1 MLLGF
6 VETVILFL
14 YAIRLYMFTL
24 VSLRTKFSGHVSGND
39 CDLSSSF
46 VSVLLPVYNEPN
58 VVERLLTACTSF
70 HSPPYEVI
78 VIDDSDDGLT
88 TRKLEA
94 WRDHAN
100 VKVVHRNSREGWKGG
115 ALNEGLRNVDAKSK
129 YIMVFDADF
138 IPPPDLLDNFLVK
151 FTDEKIAGVQG
162 YQRHDL
168 NADENW
174 VTRGVRVWL
183 SLSNVI
189 ELNGRSRMGLFLPLT
204 GSVYMMR
211 TDVSRRLKYED
222 DITEDWN
229 LSLRLYEEGYKI
241 VYDPTLVSSGECPS
255 TLRRLFGQQAR
266 WAEGHTRNFV
276 SHLWQIL
283 KCKSLRLREKMDFL
297 FVGFSFLNS
306 VVVLALTFSWLVT
319 ILFPSYFLYPP
330 YLQANMFMLLM
341 TAPAVILASLAAL
354 LIEGRR
360 EDIRKIPYAW
370 ILNFIM
376 TPVMAYAALKGLFTR
391 KGYFHRT
398 HKTGKITG
406 VKS

>member
-1 MLLGF
+1 
-6 VETVILFL
+6 
-14 YAIRLYMFTL
+14 
-24 VSLRTKFSGHVSGND
+24 
-39 CDLSSSF
+39 
-46 VSVLLPVYNEPN
+46 
-58 VVERLLTACTSF
+58 
-70 HSPPYEVI
+70 
-78 VIDDSDDGLT
+78 
-88 TRKLEA
+88 
-94 WRDHAN
+94 
-100 VKVVHRNSREGWKGG
+100 
-115 ALNEGLRNVDAKSK
+115 VDAKSK

-138 IPPPDLLDNFLVK
+138 IPPPHLLDDFLVK

-241 VYDPTLVSSGECPS
+241 VYDPTLVSSCECPS
-255 TLRRLFGQQAR
+255 TLRRLIRQQAR

-283 KCKSLRLREKMDFL
+283 KCKSLRLREKIDFL

-306 VVVLALTFSWLVT
+306 VVVLALTFSWLGT
-319 ILFPSYFLYPP
+319 ILFPSYFLYSP

-354 LIEGRR
+354 LVEGRR
-360 EDIRKIPYAW
+360 EDIRKIPYTW

-398 HKTGKITG
+398 YKTGKISE
-406 VKS
+406 KNSNLND